1 MFLDNLPPHIS
12 GYLLPHKKMKAWMF
26 PRGWSR
32 WLGSRLRWW
41 RTSRLTLRCPT
52 RDGGG
57 GVEVYMVANE
67 GAIRFCAA
75 GESESG
81 RYIRAECQKDR
92 VSVQSVF
99 SADMSSL
106 SQEQFSI
113 RRKSQDPVLRSQDP
127 LLNRWQPK
135 SLPVLKPP

>member
-1 MFLDNLPPHIS
+1 MS
-12 GYLLPHKKMKAWMF
+12 

-67 GAIRFCAA
+67 GAVRFCAA

-92 VSVQSVF
+92 VSVQPVF
-99 SADMSSL
+99 AESTCWRFPST
-106 SQEQFSI
+106 
-113 RRKSQDPVLRSQDP
+113 
-127 LLNRWQPK
+127 
-135 SLPVLKPP
+135 

>member
-1 MFLDNLPPHIS
+1 MS
-12 GYLLPHKKMKAWMF
+12 

-67 GAIRFCAA
+67 GAVRFCAA

-92 VSVQSVF
+92 VSV
-99 SADMSSL
+99 
-106 SQEQFSI
+106 
-113 RRKSQDPVLRSQDP
+113 
-127 LLNRWQPK
+127 
-135 SLPVLKPP
+135 PPAFAESTCWRFPST